1 MDFFWFFVALSV
13 ESSIIPIADVIV
25 EHRLYLPSVGAF
37 ITVVTSLFILQD
49 KLAHKKMKVD
59 LAIIPS
65 LSLVVIVFAGATYA
79 RNTVWQNEF
88 RLWSDVVEKS
98 PFDARG
104 RYNLG
109 NAYNHEGRVDKA
121 VEQYEGALKLK
132 PNLAEAR
139 NDLGNAYSKK
149 GWVDKAIEQYDDAL
163 KLKPDYAEA
172 RNNLGSAF
180 NDKGWLDKAIEQ
192 YEDAL
197 KVRPDSAI
205 FHYNLG
211 MTFMRSGLKSKAA
224 TELKAALKL
233 KPDFTGPGRALEY
246 MSK

>member
-1 MDFFWFFVALSV
+1 
-13 ESSIIPIADVIV
+13 
-25 EHRLYLPSVGAF
+25 
-37 ITVVTSLFILQD
+37 
-49 KLAHKKMKVD
+49 MKVD

-139 NDLGNAYSKK
+139 NNLGNAYSK
-149 GWVDKAIEQYDDAL
+149 
-163 KLKPDYAEA
+163 
-172 RNNLGSAF
+172 
-180 NDKGWLDKAIEQ
+180 KGWLDKAIEQ
-192 YEDAL
+192 Y
-197 KVRPDSAI
+197 
-205 FHYNLG
+205 
-211 MTFMRSGLKSKAA
+211 
-224 TELKAALKL
+224 
-233 KPDFTGPGRALEY
+233 
-246 MSK
+246 